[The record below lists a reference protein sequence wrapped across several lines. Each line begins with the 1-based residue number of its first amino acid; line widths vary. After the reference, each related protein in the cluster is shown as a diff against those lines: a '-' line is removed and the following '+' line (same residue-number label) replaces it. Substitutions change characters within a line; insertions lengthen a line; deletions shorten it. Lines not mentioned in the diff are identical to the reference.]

1 MVSQLHMGTPAGG
14 QTQDN
19 TEFRSSDPAR
29 ITTFA
34 GLEFL
39 EQFPPTAHTHM
50 VSCVLQPNNWG
61 A

>member
-1 MVSQLHMGTPAGG
+1 MGTPAGG